1 MLAVA
6 GLGCKYRATYFLR
19 LPLCNPSSKS
29 LLENFV
35 HRSRGDE
42 YAEGIPQRNFHLPK
56 TSFHINVADL
66 RLETGVRREFASTGF
81 RLFLGNQDNG
91 DEYIESKP
99 FVHALLV
106 AKGARKY
113 DTFVNLDAKYR
124 EKAKELRIR
133 LSGPSSSVM
142 KTST

>member
-1 MLAVA
+1 MAVA
-6 GLGCKYRATYFLR
+6 GLRCIHRATYFLR
-19 LPLCNPSSKS
+19 LPLCNPRSKS
-29 LLENFV
+29 LVENFV
-35 HRSRGDE
+35 HRLRNDE
-42 YAEGIPQRNFHLPK
+42 CA
-56 TSFHINVADL
+56 L
-66 RLETGVRREFASTGF
+66 RLETGVRRESASTGF
-81 RLFLGNQDNG
+81 RLFLGNQDSE

-99 FVHALLV
+99 FVYALLV